1 MKLLPALALKCPS
14 IISVVGGGGKT
25 SFIFTLAREAA
36 DQNLSV
42 LITTTTAMFNPDAFA
57 ENRPRPFDRLF
68 TGPAQNLA
76 EPRPEKGKI
85 LLGAE
90 NLIAGGKKLKG
101 YEKEALS
108 IAVEASGFDLVLI
121 EADGARMRPVKAPAP
136 HEPVILPTSNMVV
149 GCIGLDCLDTP
160 LDETHVHRP
169 EILAQIT
176 GLDMD
181 SPVTETCLSGLV
193 RHDRGIFKSAHLSAQ
208 RILVLNKA
216 DTPELEKRGAGLA
229 QTLSQTPQAPLC
241 LITRLKDKSNPVKQV
256 VGTGI

>member
-1 MKLLPALALKCPS
+1 MKLCPALALRFPS

-36 DQNLSV
+36 DQDLSV

-57 ENRPRPFDRLF
+57 DDRHRPFDRLF
-68 TGPAQNLA
+68 TGPAQKLA
-76 EPRPEKGKI
+76 EPQPEKGKI
-85 LLGAE
+85 LLGAAD
-90 NLIAGGKKLKG
+90 LIAGGKKLKG
-101 YEKEALS
+101 YEKDALS
-108 IAVEASGFDLVLI
+108 IAVETSGFDLVLI

-136 HEPVILPTSNMVV
+136 HEPVILPASNMVV

-176 GLDMD
+176 GMDMN
-181 SPVTETCLSGLV
+181 SPITETCLSGLA
-193 RHDRGIFKSAHLSAQ
+193 RHERGIFKAAPPSAQ

-216 DTPELEKRGAGLA
+216 DTPELKNRGAGLA

-241 LITRLKDKSNPVKQV
+241 LITRLKDKADPVKQV
-256 VGTGI
+256 VETGI